1 MDIFKLG
8 FDLSLF
14 PSRVESCNK
23 RHKFEVFVIFF
34 SMYSIDIY
42 GIFSKFHSKLLVQFS
57 FKINKMNLIMKIIRY
72 FNFLY

>member
-14 PSRVESCNK
+14 LSRVESCN

-34 SMYSIDIY
+34 SIYSIDIY

>member
-14 PSRVESCNK
+14 PSRVESCN
-23 RHKFEVFVIFF
+23 RHFEVFVIFF

>member
-14 PSRVESCNK
+14 PSRN

-42 GIFSKFHSKLLVQFS
+42 RIFSKFHSKLLVQFS